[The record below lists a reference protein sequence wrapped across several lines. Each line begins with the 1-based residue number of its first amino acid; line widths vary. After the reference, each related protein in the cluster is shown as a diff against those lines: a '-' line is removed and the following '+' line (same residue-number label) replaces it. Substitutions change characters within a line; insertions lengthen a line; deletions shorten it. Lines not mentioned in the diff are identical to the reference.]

1 MSGKKEM
8 KNQLLLGQI
17 SETLEPLCSDT
28 SSVDQ
33 RPSSQETEED
43 LDANESHEG
52 EPTTPTSGRET
63 TDDPMHVE
71 VTTESPNEPGIPEV
85 PEFNSDASVSAD
97 IMEAMSEAAAPD
109 NWERFPVTLTTVM
122 DSTMIVSE
130 IYFLDRSL
138 DLLRVLCR

>member
-1 MSGKKEM
+1 M
-8 KNQLLLGQI
+8 KNQLFLGQI
-17 SETLEPLCSDT
+17 YETLEPLCSDT

-52 EPTTPTSGRET
+52 EPTNPPSDRET
-63 TDDPMHVE
+63 MEDPVHVE

-109 NWERFPVTLTTVM
+109 SWEKFPVTLATVI
-122 DSTMIVSE
+122 DSTMIVG
-130 IYFLDRSL
+130 
-138 DLLRVLCR
+138 

>member
-1 MSGKKEM
+1 MLPTIITGFQSYPCLGKKKEI

-17 SETLEPLCSDT
+17 YEALEPLCSDT

-52 EPTTPTSGRET
+52 EPTTPPSDRET
-63 TDDPMHVE
+63 TDDPVHVE
-71 VTTESPNEPGIPEV
+71 VITESPNEPGIPEV
-85 PEFNSDASVSAD
+85 PEFNSEVSVSAD

-109 NWERFPVTLTTVM
+109 SWEKFPVTLATAM
-122 DSTMIVSE
+122 GSTMIVS
-130 IYFLDRSL
+130 
-138 DLLRVLCR
+138 